1 MILPRRLLGYAMAVT
16 ASLSFS
22 FGTGL
27 AVYTYGYGT
36 TPLSVT
42 TFRTVLSA
50 IFLVLLI
57 RVTAGS
63 FALLPRDRWIVLALG
78 SVMAVQSITH
88 YIAVLLLPLA
98 HATLLLYTYPF
109 FIAAG
114 AHLSGQERI
123 TPAIV
128 TALAVAF
135 AGLVLVLDLGG
146 DFDFSVLGIVLA
158 VTAAAAFS
166 VVALVSQPIIRRS
179 PDSRSITLH
188 LHAVPVIAFL
198 AASVALGDY
207 SLPNTQEAWIMFAF
221 VPLFYCIAVIG
232 VFYAIG
238 SIGSVRMSL
247 IMNLEPVAAIVFGFV
262 LLGQHLDGLQLLGA
276 ALVIGAVVA
285 VRWIPAQREVRE
297 RDGAA
302 G

>member
-1 MILPRRLLGYAMAVT
+1 M
-16 ASLSFS
+16 
-22 FGTGL
+22 
-27 AVYTYGYGT
+27 
-36 TPLSVT
+36 T

-57 RVTAGS
+57 RFTAGS
-63 FALLPRDRWIVLALG
+63 IALLPRDRRIILALG
-78 SVMAVQSITH
+78 SVLAVQSITH
-88 YIAVLLLPLA
+88 YVAVLLLPLA

-114 AHLSGQERI
+114 AHLTGQDRI
-123 TPAIV
+123 TPAIGV
-128 TALAVAF
+128 ALAVAF

-158 VTAAAAFS
+158 VTAAASFS
-166 VVALVSQPIIRRS
+166 IVALISQPIIRRS
-179 PDSRSITLH
+179 PDSRAITLH

-207 SLPNTQEAWIMFAF
+207 SMPNTREAWIMLAF
-221 VPLFYCIAVIG
+221 VPFFYCFAVVG

-238 SIGSVRMSL
+238 TIGSVRMSL
-247 IMNLEPVAAIVFGFV
+247 IMNLEPVAAIAFGFL
-262 LLGQHLDGLQLLGA
+262 LLGQRLDGPQMIGA
-276 ALVIGAVVA
+276 ALVISAVVA
-285 VRWIPAQREVRE
+285 VRWIPAQREARAP
-297 RDGAA
+297 DGPA

>member
-1 MILPRRLLGYAMAVT
+1 MIASRRVLGYGMAVA
-16 ASLSFS
+16 ASLSFA

-27 AVYTYGYGT
+27 AVYTYGFGT

-50 IFLVLLI
+50 IFLLLLI
-57 RVTAGS
+57 RLTAGS
-63 FALLPRDRWIVLALG
+63 FALLPRDRRIVLALG
-78 SVMAVQSITH
+78 AVLAVQSITH

-114 AHLSGQERI
+114 SHLIGQERI

-128 TALAVAF
+128 AALAVAF
-135 AGLVLVLDLGG
+135 AGLVLVLDIGG
-146 DFDFSVLGIVLA
+146 EFDFSVLGIVLA
-158 VTAAAAFS
+158 VTAAASFS
-166 VVALVSQPIIRRS
+166 VVALVSQPIVRRS
-179 PDSRSITLH
+179 PDSRTVTLH
-188 LHAVPVIAFL
+188 LHALPVISFL
-198 AASVALGDY
+198 AASAALGDF
-207 SLPNTQEAWIMFAF
+207 SMPHTQEAWIMLAF
-221 VPLFYCIAVIG
+221 VPFFYCFAVVG

-238 SIGSVRMSL
+238 TIGPVRMSL
-247 IMNLEPVAAIVFGFV
+247 IMNLEPVAAIAFGFL
-262 LLGQHLDGLQLLGA
+262 LLGQHLDAPQLLGA

-285 VRWIPAQREVRE
+285 VRWIPAQREARTGD
-297 RDGAA
+297 RTG